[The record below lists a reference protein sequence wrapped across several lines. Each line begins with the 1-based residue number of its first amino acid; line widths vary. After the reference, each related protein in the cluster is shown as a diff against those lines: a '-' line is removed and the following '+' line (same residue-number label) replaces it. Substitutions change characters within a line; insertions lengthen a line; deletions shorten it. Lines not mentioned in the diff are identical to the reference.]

1 MVMHTDFDNQKGQET
16 GETVRIFLQL
26 NDMPGGAWFHFRTAD
41 SQVTIN
47 LQKGQFLVFNPDHT
61 GHGTENLTNI
71 PRDTIMIVAKRNEWL
86 DSLADST
93 TMTYVHVDDLVKR
106 NQQQAA

>member
-1 MVMHTDFDNQKGQET
+1 MIKN
-16 GETVRIFLQL
+16 L
-26 NDMPGGAWFHFRTAD
+26 NDP
-41 SQVTIN
+41 QIPN

-93 TMTYVHVDDLVKR
+93 TMTFVDVDELVKSKELL
-106 NQQQAA
+106 AA

>member
-1 MVMHTDFDNQKGQET
+1 
-16 GETVRIFLQL
+16 
-26 NDMPGGAWFHFRTAD
+26 
-41 SQVTIN
+41 
-47 LQKGQFLVFNPDHT
+47 
-61 GHGTENLTNI
+61 
-71 PRDTIMIVAKRNEWL
+71 MIVAKRNEWL